1 MKKTVV
7 LPPDIEQLLKTLEL
21 ICHDLAFARFDRVAE
36 LFELTRDRVYP
47 QSIGNLAES
56 FGMMLI
62 RLEAREYQMDR
73 IMQELRR
80 TGKALEAS
88 RRQLL
93 QENKVLK
100 RELTERFST
109 SRIVGQS
116 AVMRQI
122 LNQVTRIADTTVN
135 VLITGETGTG
145 KELIAKALHYNSLRR
160 SGPFVA
166 INCSAVPEN
175 LFESELF
182 GIEKGVAT
190 GVAMRRGLIE
200 QAHGGTLFL
209 DEIGDMPLT
218 VQPKIL
224 RVIETREL
232 TRVGGA
238 KVIPVDIRL
247 VTATHKDLQAEIDA
261 ERFRRD
267 LYFRLNVICLTLPP
281 LRARREDIPL
291 LVKRFLEI
299 HCRAMNRP
307 LLQLSADITAA
318 FANYAWPGNI
328 RELENEIERLVALT
342 CTPLAES
349 EDLSSSL
356 QAALPSNHGHGLA
369 TEDTICGHASD
380 SPHPVAAELERESTP
395 MDLAETEARAIKH
408 ALEFTQ
414 GNKARAARLL
424 GISREGL
431 RKKIQKLGTQR

>member
-1 MKKTVV
+1 MKQKVILTPEAER
-7 LPPDIEQLLKTLEL
+7 LMKTLEQ
-21 ICHDLAFARFDRVAE
+21 ICHDLAFARFDRAGE
-36 LFELTRDRVYP
+36 LFELTREQAYP
-47 QSIGNLAES
+47 KSIANLAES

-73 IMQELRR
+73 IMQDLKR
-80 TGKALEAS
+80 TSEALEIS

-100 RELTERFST
+100 RGLAERFST

-116 AVMRQI
+116 NAIRQI
-122 LNQVTRIADTTVN
+122 LDQVKRIADTTVN

-160 SGPFVA
+160 NGPFVV
-166 INCSAVPEN
+166 INCSAVPES

-190 GVAMRRGLIE
+190 GVAMRQGLME

-224 RVIETREL
+224 RILETREL
-232 TRVGGA
+232 TRVGGS
-238 KVIPVDIRL
+238 KIIPVDLR
-247 VTATHKDLQAEIDA
+247 VVAATHKDLQAEIDA
-261 ERFRRD
+261 GRFRRD
-267 LYFRLNVICLTLPP
+267 LYFRINVVALPLP
-281 LRARREDIPL
+281 SLRERREDLPL

-307 LLQLSADITAA
+307 PLTLSADIMAA
-318 FANYAWPGNI
+318 FENYAWPGNI

-342 CTPLAES
+342 CTPLADS
-349 EDLSSSL
+349 EDLSHAL
-356 QAALPSNHGHGLA
+356 RAAVPSNQLLRMVPESAGGDFAVDGNHPAA
-369 TEDTICGHASD
+369 TPSG
-380 SPHPVAAELERESTP
+380 PESTSL
-395 MDLAETEARAIKH
+395 DLGDVESRAIQK
-408 ALEFTQ
+408 AIELTR
-414 GNKARAARLL
+414 GNKSRAARLL

-431 RKKIQKLGTQR
+431 RKKIQKLEIPI

>member
-1 MKKTVV
+1 MT
-7 LPPDIEQLLKTLEL
+7 LPPDVEQLLQTLEQ
-21 ICHDLAFARFDRVAE
+21 ICHELAFARFDRVVE
-36 LFELTRDRVYP
+36 LFELTRERVYP
-47 QSIGNLAES
+47 KSIANLAES

-80 TGKALEAS
+80 TSEALEAS

-109 SRIVGQS
+109 RRIVGQS
-116 AVMRQI
+116 EVMRQL
-122 LNQVTRIADTTVN
+122 LNQVRRIADTTVN
-135 VLITGETGTG
+135 VLINGETGTG
-145 KELIAKALHYNSLRR
+145 KELIAKALHYNSMRR
-160 SGPFVA
+160 GGPFVV
-166 INCSAVPEN
+166 INCSAVPES

-190 GVAMRRGLIE
+190 GVTMRRGLME

-218 VQPKIL
+218 AQPKIL
-224 RVIETREL
+224 RVLETREL
-232 TRVGGA
+232 TRVGGS
-238 KVIPVDIRL
+238 KVIPVDIR
-247 VTATHKDLQAEIDA
+247 VVAATHKDLQVEIDTG
-261 ERFRRD
+261 RFRKD
-267 LYFRLNVICLTLPP
+267 LYFRLNVVCLTLPP

-307 LLQLSADITAA
+307 PLQLSADVMVAL
-318 FANYAWPGNI
+318 ANYAWPGNI

-342 CTPLAES
+342 CTPGADT
-349 EDLSSSL
+349 EDLSLSL
-356 QAALPSNHGHGLA
+356 RAALPSNHILSLTKEDRAFDYSSAAHDPVA
-369 TEDTICGHASD
+369 TESAFEPKLT
-380 SPHPVAAELERESTP
+380 
-395 MDLAETEARAIKH
+395 DLAEAEARAIKN

-431 RKKIQKLGTQR
+431 RKKIQKLGI